1 MGMEVGGGGVG
12 NWEEVSKIFFPFKKH
27 LSGEKKKKQKLP
39 MLREFLQSVY
49 VTLQTEKCEGINS
62 AQ

>member
-27 LSGEKKKKQKLP
+27 LSGEKKKNKSFLCYVNFYNLYTLLCKQKN
-39 MLREFLQSVY
+39 VK
-49 VTLQTEKCEGINS
+49 V
-62 AQ
+62 